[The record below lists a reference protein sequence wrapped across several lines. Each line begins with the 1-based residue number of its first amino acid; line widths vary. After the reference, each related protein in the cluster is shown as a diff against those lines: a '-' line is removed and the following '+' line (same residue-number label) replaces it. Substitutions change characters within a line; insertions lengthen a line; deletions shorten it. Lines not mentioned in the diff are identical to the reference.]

1 MKSISQL
8 LSRRQS
14 AKSIQQ
20 EDNAEPTVLAI
31 DDESADKIF
40 TALSSGTTRSIL
52 TSLHRKPKTASE
64 ISDDV
69 ETSLQNVNYH
79 LAKLKENSLIEVAD
93 TWYSDQGKEMK
104 VYKPADEALVLFAG
118 EDLTQSTVLNSIR
131 NVIGVVAT
139 FSLVSLLIDQLFR
152 RFASSSTPIPA
163 GAGESS
169 GEVTTYILPPG
180 VVFFLGT
187 LFAATVLIGIRYYEN
202 DVLEE

>member
-1 MKSISQL
+1 MRSISQL

-20 EDNAEPTVLAI
+20 EDNAEPAVLAI
-31 DDESADKIF
+31 DNESADKIF
-40 TALSSGTTRSIL
+40 TALSSGTTRSVL
-52 TSLHRKPKTASE
+52 TSLHREPKTASD

-79 LAKLKENSLIEVAD
+79 LTKLKENGLIEIAD

-118 EDLTQSTVLNSIR
+118 ENLTQSTVLDSIR
-131 NVIGVVAT
+131 SVIGVVAT
-139 FSLVSLLIDQLFR
+139 FSVVSVLIDQLFR
-152 RFASSSTPIPA
+152 RFTSSSTPIPA
-163 GAGESS
+163 GAGEPS

-180 VVFFLGT
+180 AVFFLGT
-187 LFAATVLIGIRYYEN
+187 LFAAIVLIGIRYYEN
-202 DVLEE
+202 DILEE